1 MKEKNEDGPAL
12 ICIPDITG
20 FTRFMA
26 ETDLE
31 FSRKIIP
38 ALLRSLVASN
48 TLSMNV
54 GEVEGDAILFYRFG
68 ALPSLSELT
77 EQCKKFY
84 ADFNSQLEDLKKQFP
99 NDFAKYISSNKLS
112 LKIVLH
118 AAEMTSTHIEG
129 MIKLIG
135 EDVVVVHK
143 LLKNSVEDAEYIL
156 FSEKLLSHYDS
167 KEINNLLNWD
177 QLKEGKDEY
186 EYIGEVKYKYIPLSS
201 SKRDNEISSLAAE
214 GKMNGR
220 SLVLPKI
227 TPLTSRSRSVPQSRE
242 QK

>member
-1 MKEKNEDGPAL
+1 MKESKEDGPAL

-26 ETDLE
+26 ETDLA

-38 ALLRSLVASN
+38 PLMRSLVASN
-48 TLSMNV
+48 TLALNV
-54 GEVEGDAILFYRFG
+54 GEIEGDAILFYRFG
-68 ALPSLSELT
+68 ELPSLKELV

-84 ADFNSQLEDLKKQFP
+84 SDFNDQLETLKKQFP
-99 NDFAKYISSNKLS
+99 EDFEKYVSSTKLS
-112 LKIVLH
+112 LKVVLH

-156 FSEKLLSHYDS
+156 LTEKLLSHYGTDEV
-167 KEINNLLNWD
+167 KALLNWD
-177 QLKEGKDEY
+177 VLKDGKDEY
-186 EYIGEVKYKYIPLSS
+186 EYIGEIKYKYIPLGIAPPVD
-201 SKRDNEISSLAAE
+201 KAQWKKN
-214 GKMNGR
+214 GKAV
-220 SLVLPKI
+220 VLPKLNTLI
-227 TPLTSRSRSVPQSRE
+227 NQSRSAQQSKE
-242 QK
+242 PLG

>member
-1 MKEKNEDGPAL
+1 MKEINEDGPAL

-26 ETDLE
+26 ETELT

-38 ALLRSLVASN
+38 SLLRSLVASN
-48 TLSMNV
+48 QLSMNV

-68 ALPSLSELT
+68 DLPSFNELT

-84 ADFNSQLEDLKKQFP
+84 NDFNVQLESLQKEFP
-99 NDFAKYISSNKLS
+99 AEFEKYQSSTKLS
-112 LKIVLH
+112 LKIVVH

-143 LLKNSVEDAEYIL
+143 LLKNSVEDSEYIL
-156 FSEKLLSHYDS
+156 FTEKLLAHY
-167 KEINNLLNWD
+167 KQEEIQSLLNWNTVHA
-177 QLKEGKDEY
+177 GKDEY
-186 EYIGEVKYKYIPLSS
+186 EYIGEIKYRYIPLSIAPVVS
-201 SKRDNEISSLAAE
+201 TGTNNKEKPEVVSKIDSL
-214 GKMNGR
+214 KTPSP
-220 SLVLPKI
+220 SLQ
-227 TPLTSRSRSVPQSRE
+227 QSKERKE
-242 QK
+242 